1 MFATSSYLASLG
13 LYLGSNET
21 KLDNEYLGTALIT
34 GKQEGNSSSYHVI
47 HNT

>member
-34 GKQEGNSSSYHVI
+34 GKQEGNSSSYACYP
-47 HNT
+47 